1 MGCAESQGGAVVK
14 QYMKDFVHNV
24 IVHPLMMFLPRKMAT
39 EFHDW
44 NARWAFKEY
53 FDELALEGVKQT
65 KEVQS

>member
-1 MGCAESQGGAVVK
+1 MK

-24 IVHPLMMFLPRKMAT
+24 IVHPLMMFLPREVAT

-53 FDELALEGVKQT
+53 FDELEREGVKQA